1 MLPFPLHA
9 TCSSNSGGSPPAQQH
24 AFDNCSARCPHNG
37 AQRSVQVCQPGLHAR
52 QDGQGAAPG
61 RGERTYRL
69 RCVHTQAGRQAPARA
84 ATISRLTLDS
94 TQEITDAK
102 RTRKPPSAAA
112 VDQFAKALF
121 EWAESQGAL
130 PPSERF
136 EPRSLYVDPATCA
149 TIATQQQRARE
160 IASERRR
167 KSDGKVAESERVCS
181 LLSR

>member
-1 MLPFPLHA
+1 
-9 TCSSNSGGSPPAQQH
+9 
-24 AFDNCSARCPHNG
+24 
-37 AQRSVQVCQPGLHAR
+37 
-52 QDGQGAAPG
+52 
-61 RGERTYRL
+61 L
-69 RCVHTQAGRQAPARA
+69 RAHAGRQAAPGPAA
-84 ATISRLTLDS
+84 SISRLTLDS

-130 PPSERF
+130 PLSERF

-149 TIATQQQRARE
+149 TIATQHTQQRARE

-181 LLSR
+181 LLSRCC